1 MNERE
6 ATDEILSAALAAFHR
21 IAGVPARAMRPPRSA
36 TDPVADALVKIKTAG
51 GDAQFVAEIKAVD
64 RFRTP
69 AQVKSQLRHY
79 KEPPLLVAPFIS
91 RETAELCRRLRLNF
105 IDTAGN
111 AYVEAPG
118 LYVYVTGQPR
128 PTHSSVPR
136 FRAAGTAGLRVTFS
150 LLSRP
155 DLVRAPYREIA
166 NAASTSLGTI
176 TPVMEDLKARAFLGG
191 DRNRTIL
198 DPRRLL
204 EEWVTH
210 YPISLRPTLLPMRFE
225 APPEDLA
232 QADLKSLRAYWS
244 GEVAA
249 QRLTKFLKPT
259 RFTIYTHQPL
269 NRLVAA
275 LHLRGNPAGNVEVLK
290 AFWNLDPDPTYPD
303 LVPPVLTYAD
313 LLATRDGRNIE
324 AANIVYEQRIEP
336 ALRALNTTH

>member
-1 MNERE
+1 VNNRA
-6 ATDEILSAALAAFHR
+6 ATNEILSAALAAFHQ
-21 IAGVPARAMRPPRSA
+21 IAGVSARVMRPPRSA
-36 TDPVADALVKIKTAG
+36 ADPVADALVKITTAR

-79 KEPPLLVAPFIS
+79 TELPLLVAPFVS
-91 RETAELCRRLRLNF
+91 RETAELCRSLRLNF

-118 LYVYVTGQPR
+118 LYIYVTGQPR
-128 PTHSSVPR
+128 PTHTKVPR
-136 FRAAGTAGLRVTFS
+136 LRASGTAGLRVTFS

-166 NAASTSLGTI
+166 KAAATSLGTI

-191 DRNRTIL
+191 GRIRTIL

-210 YPISLRPTLLPMRFE
+210 YPISLRPTLLPMMFE
-225 APPEDLA
+225 APPEDLL
-232 QADLKSLRAYWS
+232 QADLKSLRAFWS

-249 QRLTKFLKPT
+249 NRLTQFLKPA
-259 RFTIYTHQPL
+259 RFTIYTHQPPG
-269 NRLVAA
+269 RLVAA
-275 LHLRGNPAGNVEVLK
+275 LRLRGNPAGNVEVLK
-290 AFWNLDPDPTYPD
+290 AFWNLEPDPTHPD
-303 LVPPVLTYAD
+303 LVPSVLTYAD

-324 AANIVYEQRIEP
+324 AANLIYEQRIEP
-336 ALRALNTTH
+336 AFRALNTTR